1 MEEVHFRSPDS
12 SNNCSNNCNNS
23 NSSGSGRVCM
33 EVPLPGLAPL
43 VWDICPPLPRLPVCM
58 VWGSVQ
64 PRPPMVVTALPD
76 RRRVVREE
84 EEWVEE
90 EAVAVGHRSEARRR
104 PAARCPL
111 RCPIDPFCLL
121 PG

>member
-12 SNNCSNNCNNS
+12 SNNCSNNCN

-84 EEWVEE
+84 EERVE
-90 EAVAVGHRSEARRR
+90 EAVVEGHRSEARRR